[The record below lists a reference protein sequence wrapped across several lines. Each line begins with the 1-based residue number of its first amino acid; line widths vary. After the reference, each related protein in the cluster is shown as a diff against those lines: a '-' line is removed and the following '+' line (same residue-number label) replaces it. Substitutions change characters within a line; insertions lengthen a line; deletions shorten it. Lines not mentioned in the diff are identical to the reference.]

1 MQYAVR
7 IYQVKEGAVDDWL
20 REWSDAVVPLRER
33 FGFRVTNAWV
43 SDDGRTFVWV
53 LEYDGDDFAAA
64 NAAYYDSPDRT
75 ALDPD
80 PARHL
85 ESVREIVGHRVDL

>member
-1 MQYAVR
+1 M
-7 IYQVKEGAVDDWL
+7 
-20 REWSDAVVPLRER
+20 
-33 FGFRVTNAWV
+33 
-43 SDDGRTFVWV
+43 
-53 LEYDGDDFAAA
+53 LESDGDDFAAA

-85 ESVREIVGHRVDL
+85 ESVREIDGHRVDL